1 MNVAL
6 YVLIFIM
13 GSFVGSFLTLAT
25 YRIPLNQDI
34 THKRSYCPNCNHR
47 LEFLD
52 LIPVF
57 SYIFLGAKCRYCKK
71 RISPRYFLI
80 ETCCGLLFMFF
91 AWALNFNVYDGLNI
105 IQIVEFV
112 LISLYIIFLFLV
124 GQIDK
129 ERGIIDK
136 RVIIYGFIISIL
148 KVLFDYFISKNQ
160 NITYNLN
167 RIIIYLLI
175 ILILN
180 IISIKRKGK
189 ENYYISLMIICA
201 IMSIFTY
208 EITTILSITYAILI
222 VAIKLLIDNVVNK
235 KNKTIS
241 KERVK
246 MPVTFYLAISNI
258 IIVIIAILCKWGY
271 KWEWEKVKKEKLH

>member
-25 YRIPLNQDI
+25 YRIPLDQDI

-136 RVIIYGFIISIL
+136 RVIIYGFLISIL

-258 IIVIIAILCKWGY
+258 IIVIIAILCK
-271 KWEWEKVKKEKLH
+271 

>member
-136 RVIIYGFIISIL
+136 RVIIYGFLISIL

>member
-80 ETCCGLLFMFF
+80 ETCCGLLFIFF

-136 RVIIYGFIISIL
+136 RVIIYGFLISIL